1 MKIQRYLEKK
11 FSDNR
16 NFVKKLKKNFR
27 KFGINLE
34 HWERYPTYK
43 QIKLDIAS
51 KDETALYEMLKSVDR
66 TQLVAYLPEHQWHRF
81 TAVK

>member
-1 MKIQRYLEKK
+1 MTNRPPVFEKGYP
-11 FSDNR
+11 SYEAVNSLP
-16 NFVKKLKKNFR
+16 N
-27 KFGINLE
+27 I
-34 HWERYPTYK
+34 WEQVIE

>member
-1 MKIQRYLEKK
+1 MTNRPPVFEKGYPSYEAVNVNPQSK
-11 FSDNR
+11 ALN
-16 NFVKKLKKNFR
+16 
-27 KFGINLE
+27 I
-34 HWERYPTYK
+34 WEQVIE
-43 QIKLDIAS
+43 QIKIDLES

>member
-1 MKIQRYLEKK
+1 MTDPVFEKGYPAYEAVNAGR
-11 FSDNR
+11 DLN
-16 NFVKKLKKNFR
+16 
-27 KFGINLE
+27 I
-34 HWERYPTYK
+34 WEQVIE

-51 KDETALYEMLKSVDR
+51 KDETALYELLKSVDR